1 MERESVSININ
12 TLDEIKKNIDYY
24 ELLII
29 DNIRQHRRLYQL
41 LVEQKELLKSECE
54 KNEHKFIDEVYYDG
68 HRNQHYHKCSICNY
82 VK

>member
-41 LVEQKELLKSECE
+41 LVEQKELLKSEC
-54 KNEHKFIDEVYYDG
+54 D
-68 HRNQHYHKCSICNY
+68 
-82 VK
+82 